1 MRSKQYLNIGMAEST
16 APRKFGPKFMFAGNM
31 EPPEGWSEYQ
41 KHYLLY
47 DNNNLFCS
55 FTIMEQVLCL

>member
-31 EPPEGWSEYQ
+31 KPPEGWSKYQ

-47 DNNNLFCS
+47 ID
-55 FTIMEQVLCL
+55 M